1 MFKQYEFNSMLN
13 RFDTDKVSQKHI
25 ASYNIVKDITNA
37 NEILAEINPFEYCG
51 YKLITE
57 NSIIKGIAITQ
68 KENTANVFRM
78 SENDI
83 LNTFKDFFE
92 NQNSKIAHNAKDD
105 IVLLKRKGI
114 DLNNII
120 FDTMIGGYI
129 INSSI

>member
-1 MFKQYEFNSMLN
+1 MPVEFNIEDAKVENIFNENAYSMFKQYEFKSMLN

-68 KENTANVFRM
+68 KEN
-78 SENDI
+78 
-83 LNTFKDFFE
+83 
-92 NQNSKIAHNAKDD
+92 H
-105 IVLLKRKGI
+105 
-114 DLNNII
+114 
-120 FDTMIGGYI
+120 
-129 INSSI
+129 